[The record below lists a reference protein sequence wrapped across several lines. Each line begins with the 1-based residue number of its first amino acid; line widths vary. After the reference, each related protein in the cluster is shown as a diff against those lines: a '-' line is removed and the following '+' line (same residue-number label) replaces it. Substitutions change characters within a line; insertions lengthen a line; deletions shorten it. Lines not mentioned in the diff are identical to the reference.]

1 MQNVLQKQILF
12 HSAPSLLFFLWWQ
25 NKWKEWFVLGS
36 KRFTWI
42 RIKLLCSIAN
52 QPMTTNEGLLN
63 RILTSFNAFYR
74 ALPSFTWFYL
84 ALPSFTQFYLVLP
97 SFTEFY
103 LVFFPSFT
111 SFYLVLP
118 IFTEFYRCL
127 PSLIWTSLLCS
138 TANQRSRWRPP
149 RDCWTRPARTT
160 ASSTVPSR

>member
-1 MQNVLQKQILF
+1 
-12 HSAPSLLFFLWWQ
+12 
-25 NKWKEWFVLGS
+25 
-36 KRFTWI
+36 
-42 RIKLLCSIAN
+42 
-52 QPMTTNEGLLN
+52 MTTNEGLLN

-118 IFTEFYRCL
+118 IFTEFDMNVIVVQHREPAQPMTTTKGLLNAPGQNNCFLNSAVQVRKKPRQSTSRSYANEEPPASRCV
-127 PSLIWTSLLCS
+127 SL
-138 TANQRSRWRPP
+138 A
-149 RDCWTRPARTT
+149 
-160 ASSTVPSR
+160 